1 LAGVPDAGGWLLLQ
15 PTKATAL
22 AQNKAPVAFRIHDLL
37 FITTISPVFMVR
49 GSVHSLQWLV
59 NIAGGFEM
67 IRKS

>member
-1 LAGVPDAGGWLLLQ
+1 
-15 PTKATAL
+15 
-22 AQNKAPVAFRIHDLL
+22 VAFRIHDLL